1 MTASGL
7 AKLRE
12 WESQDT
18 GRRSLQAHSE
28 DRDCDNRR
36 VKDQQVDVMSLPGE
50 LEEVDT
56 QSTAGERRA
65 RLPIYSEAKVVLAM
79 LQSVTASRH
88 GMGMARSGHKKAPR
102 RNPPANEGRRYRLYP
117 SSDADQAM
125 TGWGHTRRAIRNIA
139 LEQRIIA
146 WRYMRTTVRSY
157 GQTHDLTELRQ
168 EYDWVRDLPAQAAQA
183 ALADV
188 DSAYQNF
195 WNPAHPAGFPT
206 FEKRSGTLRF
216 FLPGQALEVRRLN
229 RHWGEVRL
237 PKLGWQRFRMSRALG
252 GSVANA
258 TFTKKAGV
266 WRVSFGVRVERPSVA
281 WNGKPGCGV
290 DFGVACSAFVS
301 DEDEPRLMAPT
312 LTEGEKQRL
321 LGLERR
327 KARQITY
334 ANKHN
339 QGRYSKRLRRTINEI
354 AKLKARQAG
363 RRLDL
368 THKLTTDLAK
378 NHGYVGREDL
388 AVKNM
393 TASAKGTIEEPGTN
407 VAAKAGLNRS
417 ILDNIPGE
425 RARQL
430 AYKATW
436 YGSVDLAVPAPG
448 TSQTC
453 PECHERDPLSRKRCG
468 RLFACV
474 HCGYQGHADK
484 VASIE
489 IDRRAGELL
498 ARIVGEALV
507 ITGGHPVNST
517 GRGTRKV
524 TPSQSPRAKG
534 ASVNRPQGHG
544 PSTSAAA

>member
-1 MTASGL
+1 M
-7 AKLRE
+7 
-12 WESQDT
+12 
-18 GRRSLQAHSE
+18 
-28 DRDCDNRR
+28 C
-36 VKDQQVDVMSLPGE
+36 
-50 LEEVDT
+50 
-56 QSTAGERRA
+56 
-65 RLPIYSEAKVVLAM
+65 SEAKVVLAM

-88 GMGMARSGHKKAPR
+88 GMDMARSGHKKAPR
-102 RNPPANEGRRYRLYP
+102 RNPPANEGRKYRLYP
-117 SSDADQAM
+117 SDDADQAM
-125 TGWGHTRRAIRNIA
+125 TSWGHT
-139 LEQRIIA
+139 
-146 WRYMRTTVRSY
+146 
-157 GQTHDLTELRQ
+157 
-168 EYDWVRDLPAQAAQA
+168 
-183 ALADV
+183 
-188 DSAYQNF
+188 
-195 WNPAHPAGFPT
+195 
-206 FEKRSGTLRF
+206 
-216 FLPGQALEVRRLN
+216 
-229 RHWGEVRL
+229 
-237 PKLGWQRFRMSRALG
+237 
-252 GSVANA
+252 
-258 TFTKKAGV
+258 
-266 WRVSFGVRVERPSVA
+266 
-281 WNGKPGCGV
+281 
-290 DFGVACSAFVS
+290 
-301 DEDEPRLMAPT
+301 
-312 LTEGEKQRL
+312 
-321 LGLERR
+321 
-327 KARQITY
+327 
-334 ANKHN
+334 
-339 QGRYSKRLRRTINEI
+339 RRTINEI

-393 TASAKGTIEEPGTN
+393 TASAKGTIEEPGKN